1 MWRECSPLWSLR
13 QLQLH
18 GTKGYCQLKMNLDIQ
33 NDIFTLLFGTS
44 FGMTEVT
51 EDQQGSSLH
60 MASPG
65 CWLRLPHSMSS

>member
-1 MWRECSPLWSLR
+1 MFSLQSLR

-33 NDIFTLLFGTS
+33 DDIFTLMFGTS

-51 EDQQGSSLH
+51 EDQ
-60 MASPG
+60 
-65 CWLRLPHSMSS
+65 